1 MGALLK
7 KNNYKIVSSILF
19 LVYAAVM
26 VKVMVFKDVPMLRV
40 GPVALNFG
48 GTQAGDPNYIP
59 FKSIMPYLFGS
70 AGWLIG
76 GLNIL
81 GNILLLVPVGF
92 LLPFLFKK
100 VNWKQILVV
109 AVLSGLII
117 EGMQVFLHVG
127 IFDIDD
133 VILNGLGVLV
143 GFWIYLLFQ
152 KVMASS
158 YQRIAIVTLTTVCIS
173 LIVAV
178 LIFAIKYEIKFEAQ
192 PRDVR
197 PDRVGPDRSN
207 LSSGANP
214 CGRTNGTG
222 KVIEVALD
230 KIIIEKN
237 DGKNEE
243 VWYNQK
249 TSFRNSNGEATASV
263 VKVGDRVTIVTDD
276 SNIAIAI
283 LVCGTQN
290 E

>member
-7 KNNYKIVSSILF
+7 RNSYKIVSSILF
-19 LVYAAVM
+19 FVYAAIL

-59 FKSIMPYLFGS
+59 FKTIIPYLFGS

-92 LLPFLFKK
+92 LLPIIFQKM
-100 VNWKQILVV
+100 NWKQVLLISI
-109 AVLSGLII
+109 LSGLII
-117 EGMQVFLHVG
+117 EGMQVVLHVG

-133 VILNGLGVLV
+133 VILNGLGVLL
-143 GFWIYLLFQ
+143 GFWLFLLFQ
-152 KVMASS
+152 KIMSS
-158 YQRIAIVTLTTVCIS
+158 AYQRIATIGISTIIVGLV
-173 LIVAV
+173 VAV
-178 LIFAIKYEIKFEAQ
+178 FVLAIKHEIRFEDRPTAI
-192 PRDVR
+192 R
-197 PDRVGPDRSN
+197 PDRVGLDRSKK
-207 LSSGANP
+207 SSGANP

-230 KIIIEKN
+230 KIVIEKN

-243 VWYNQK
+243 VRFNQK
-249 TSFRNSNGEATASV
+249 TSFRNSNGEATASIV
-263 VKVGDRVTIVTDD
+263 QVGDRVTIVTDD

-283 LVCGTQN
+283 LVCEIKN
-290 E
+290 

>member
-1 MGALLK
+1 MQGSQK
-7 KNNYKIVSSILF
+7 KNSYKAIASILF
-19 LVYAAVM
+19 LLYAVILF
-26 VKVMVFKDVPMLRV
+26 KVMVLKDVPMLRV
-40 GPVALNFG
+40 GPIALNFG

-59 FKSIMPYLFGS
+59 FKTIMPYLFGS

-92 LLPFLFKK
+92 LLPFIFQKM
-100 VNWKQILVV
+100 NWKHVLMISI
-109 AVLSGLII
+109 LSGLII
-117 EGMQVFLHVG
+117 ERMQVVLHVG

-143 GFWIYLLFQ
+143 GCWIYLLFQ

-158 YQRIAIVTLTTVCIS
+158 YQRIAIIILTTAIVS
-173 LIVAV
+173 FIVAV
-178 LIFAIKYEIKFEAQ
+178 LVFAIKNEIKFEDR
-192 PRDVR
+192 PTNVR
-197 PDRVGPDRSN
+197 PDRVGPNRSE
-207 LSSGANP
+207 LSSGTNP

-222 KVIEVALD
+222 QVIEVAID
-230 KIIIEKN
+230 KIVIEKN

-243 VWYNQK
+243 VRFNQK
-249 TSFRNSNGEATASV
+249 TSFRDSNGEATASI

-283 LVCGTQN
+283 LVCGIKN
-290 E
+290 

>member
-7 KNNYKIVSSILF
+7 KNSYKIVNSILF

-40 GPVALNFG
+40 GPIALNFG

-59 FKSIMPYLFGS
+59 FKTIMPYLFGS

-92 LLPFLFKK
+92 LLPFIFKK
-100 VNWKQILVV
+100 MNWKQILVV

-178 LIFAIKYEIKFEAQ
+178 LIFAVKNEIKFEDQ

-197 PDRVGPDRSN
+197 PDRVGPDRRN

-243 VWYNQK
+243 VRFNQK
-249 TSFRNSNGEATASV
+249 TSFRNSNGEATASI

>member
-1 MGALLK
+1 MQEMLK
-7 KNNYKIVSSILF
+7 KNSYNIIAKILF
-19 LVYAAVM
+19 LLYAAILF
-26 VKVMVFKDVPMLRV
+26 KVIVLKDVPMLRV
-40 GPVALNFG
+40 GPIALNFG

-59 FKSIMPYLFGS
+59 FKTIMPYLFGS

-92 LLPFLFKK
+92 LLPFIFQKM
-100 VNWKQILVV
+100 NWKYVLLISI
-109 AVLSGLII
+109 LSGLFI

-133 VILNGLGVLV
+133 VILNGLGVLL
-143 GFWIYLLFQ
+143 GFWLFLLFQ
-152 KVMASS
+152 KIMLSA
-158 YQRIAIVTLTTVCIS
+158 YQRIVTVGISTVFIG
-173 LIVAV
+173 LVVAV
-178 LIFAIKYEIKFEAQ
+178 FVLAIKHEIRFEER

-197 PDRVGPDRSN
+197 PDRVGPNQSK

-230 KIIIEKN
+230 KIVIEKN

-243 VWYNQK
+243 VRFNQK
-249 TSFRNSNGEATASV
+249 TSFRNSNGEATASI

-283 LVCGTQN
+283 LVCGLL
-290 E
+290 